1 MKKPHLDIVDN
12 FNRTAQ
18 ARRLLRDKVATPP
31 SRTRI
36 SNTTATD
43 PYDSAEL
50 RPFDRRHG
58 ALDAFALPS
67 RMGNRLHYPDGRI
80 VEITS

>member
-1 MKKPHLDIVDN
+1 MKKPRLDRVDN
-12 FNRTAQ
+12 FNRAAQ
-18 ARRLLRDKVATPP
+18 ARRLLRDKVATPN
-31 SRTRI
+31 RTRI

-43 PYDSAEL
+43 PYDFAEL
-50 RPFDRRHG
+50 RPFDRRRG

-67 RMGNRLHYPDGRI
+67 RMGSRLHYPDGRI